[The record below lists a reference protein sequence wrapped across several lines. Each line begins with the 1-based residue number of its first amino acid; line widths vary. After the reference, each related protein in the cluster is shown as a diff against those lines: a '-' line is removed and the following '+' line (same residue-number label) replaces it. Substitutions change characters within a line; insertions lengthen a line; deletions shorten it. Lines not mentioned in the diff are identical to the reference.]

1 MINLGAV
8 FVANGAAILL
18 LLILII
24 SASKNH
30 KKIFS
35 DEKIFFTMVTITII
49 QAVIETITFMVDG
62 VNDPTFIFI
71 SWLSNTLC
79 FMLNICFAFVWTIYT
94 DYKIFASKERIKKI
108 YPYVFIPALCVI
120 ICCIVNIF
128 TPVFFTISSDN
139 IYERTKLFPL
149 SYIFTYLY
157 LAYGVVLIYS
167 EHKKKNQGFFV
178 PAIIFMI
185 PIFIFSV
192 IQLFAYGYSLIWLGV
207 AIALVSLYIT
217 VQNRVSY
224 IDNLSGLFNRS
235 YIHQYISFF
244 PKIKNDKSVLAG
256 IILDIDNF
264 KEINDNFG
272 HTIGDDA
279 IITFAKILKEEIP
292 STAAAIRYGGD
303 EFLILLSITE
313 ESEINVLIDNIH
325 LSVSALNNSNE
336 KEYRLNFSHGYSIY
350 KKNDTFDQFFTR
362 MDKFMYRTKQTH
374 NK

>member
-1 MINLGAV
+1 M
-8 FVANGAAILL
+8 
-18 LLILII
+18 
-24 SASKNH
+24 
-30 KKIFS
+30 
-35 DEKIFFTMVTITII
+35 
-49 QAVIETITFMVDG
+49 
-62 VNDPTFIFI
+62 
-71 SWLSNTLC
+71 
-79 FMLNICFAFVWTIYT
+79 
-94 DYKIFASKERIKKI
+94 
-108 YPYVFIPALCVI
+108 
-120 ICCIVNIF
+120 
-128 TPVFFTISSDN
+128 
-139 IYERTKLFPL
+139 FPL

-217 VQNRVSY
+217 VQNRISY

-244 PKIKNDKSVLAG
+244 PKIKNDKSELAG
-256 IILDIDNF
+256 IVLDIDNF

-303 EFLILLSITE
+303 EFLVLFSITE

-362 MDKFMYRTKQTH
+362 MDKFMYKTKQTH